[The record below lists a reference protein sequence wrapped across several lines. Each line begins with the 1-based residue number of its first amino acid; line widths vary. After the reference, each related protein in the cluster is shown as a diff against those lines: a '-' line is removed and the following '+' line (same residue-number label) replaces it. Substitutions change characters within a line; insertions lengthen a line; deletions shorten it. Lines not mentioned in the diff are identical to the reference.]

1 MNPVQSNPD
10 GSGEDAE
17 QMRLAFEAFML
28 KGKGAAT
35 TSESGDASTNTSI
48 TTSTTNKKKK
58 KKKRQST
65 GPSPQKQQTTPSK
78 PERITS
84 SPSPSKLDQ
93 STKKRYY
100 QLLKSFSNKVQQSW
114 FEVDDQMLAVMES
127 IVSIRGRIPSE
138 WKMLSSYDNNRMS
151 CKEKVMNGQAWKCHG
166 YRGKT
171 ELRRPM
177 HLHRSDVQLALDN
190 DLEQHEKMVGA
201 LRSLISELSET
212 HDSLGRLVDTI
223 WAFHL
228 ECQQDR
234 IEDENENEEQSEI
247 HMLVQNASDLY
258 QTLSTELYR
267 KQCLIPKVIA
277 TINDEMLG
285 SEFDPTSSE
294 NFPLKVARDSYK
306 SWARRI
312 DPDTL
317 RWILRLSSQ

>member
-35 TSESGDASTNTSI
+35 TSESGDTSTNTSI
-48 TTSTTNKKKK
+48 TTSTTNKTK
-58 KKKRQST
+58 
-65 GPSPQKQQTTPSK
+65 K

-84 SPSPSKLDQ
+84 SPSPNKLDQ

-177 HLHRSDVQLALDN
+177 HLYRSDVQLALDN

-247 HMLVQNASDLY
+247 HMFVQNASDLY

-312 DPDTL
+312 WARRIDPDTL